1 MQKNGSPRK
10 IMQLTALTGL
20 AVLGVTLAGQASAG
34 CSPPA
39 KSADPLSKPNPSGKV
54 EMGAT
59 ALPAVFSRADATI
72 GRLTPVHNDGYH
84 DPGSHD
90 SIVGLWRFEMLAKS
104 TSANKNPMPDGA
116 LIDFGTAAW
125 HDDGTEL
132 MNSGAR
138 KPADGDFCQGVW
150 KQTGPNE
157 FVLNHYALA
166 YTDGTYTGPVNIR
179 ERVSV
184 DRSGKKFTGV
194 FVLTAYLA
202 TAVPGHEFDQTTPL
216 VNITGTINGTRVTVD

>member
-1 MQKNGSPRK
+1 
-10 IMQLTALTGL
+10 MQLITLTGL
-20 AVLGVTLAGQASAG
+20 ALLGVTLAGQASAG
-34 CSPPA
+34 CSPLA
-39 KSADPLSKPNPSGKV
+39 KSADPLSKPDSSGKV

-59 ALPAVFSRADATI
+59 ALPAVFTRADATA
-72 GRLTPVHNDGYH
+72 GRLMLVHNNQ
-84 DPGSHD
+84 GSHD
-90 SIVGLWRFEMLAKS
+90 SIVGLWKFEMLAKS

-150 KQTGPNE
+150 EQAGPNE

-166 YTDGTYTGPVNIR
+166 YTDGAYTGPVNIR
-179 ERVSV
+179 ERVNL

-216 VNITGTINGTRVTVD
+216 VNITGTIKGTRVTVD